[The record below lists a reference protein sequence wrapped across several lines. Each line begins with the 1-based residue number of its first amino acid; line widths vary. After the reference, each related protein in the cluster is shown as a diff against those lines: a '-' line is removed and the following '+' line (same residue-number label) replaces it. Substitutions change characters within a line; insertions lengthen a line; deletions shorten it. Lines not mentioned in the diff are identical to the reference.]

1 MKALLKILPV
11 VLLSLVFNAT
21 YLSAADLSLGVT
33 SWYAMWDEKIKSP
46 EGTEDPKTKS
56 TLMAGPV
63 LGFRFFENWRLGAQ
77 FYIGKMEMKNP
88 TIDYDVSSVM
98 FIDRDEKYLR
108 FDSDITLGYQWFPWL
123 NTYAGYK
130 YFGYNIDESKVYYEN
145 GATCTG
151 IQESETKERLH
162 GLGLGASTSL
172 EVYDSLYFSL
182 NGSGM
187 KIRGRMKSEDEEY
200 NGSGVYQ
207 GTETSKNNINGWGA
221 NLTTA
226 LSYYISSASTTI
238 SLGYR
243 YQYLKTKIKFPSDS
257 GIGEDTITIK
267 DKFHGVTLAAI
278 YNIPG
283 IW

>member
-1 MKALLKILPV
+1 MKSLLKILPV

-98 FIDRDEKYLR
+98 FVDRDEKYLR

-130 YFGYNIDESKVYYEN
+130 YFGYNTDKSKVYYEN
-145 GATCTG
+145 GATCTEYRKVKLKNAFMVLVRRKYLFRSLRQPLLF
-151 IQESETKERLH
+151 IERQWH
-162 GLGLGASTSL
+162 
-172 EVYDSLYFSL
+172 E
-182 NGSGM
+182 NQ
-187 KIRGRMKSEDEEY
+187 GRMKSEDEEY